1 MQLVLL
7 NDKPFAYVQ
16 DYDIQAWPDHHLG
29 YLPVGSRGIDTF
41 IGVDALIGKGH
52 GTRYLSRLTHQLF
65 ETGVPAL
72 GIDPH
77 PDNTA
82 AISAYRNVGFAVDNK
97 INGEWGSCVLMSLYA
112 SR

>member
-52 GTRYLSRLTHQLF
+52 GTRYLSRLTYQLF

-82 AISAYRNVGFAVDNK
+82 AISVYRNVGFAWIIKSTVS
-97 INGEWGSCVLMSLYA
+97 GGVVC
-112 SR
+112 